1 MFLKRKKR
9 IELGGVTGAN
19 VTPLADVTTTLIVV
33 FLVTMPTIM
42 WSGIDVKATEGEGG
56 DQVLAREVQR
66 DKQDELL
73 TVAVQPEG
81 VTVNREQV
89 AFTDL
94 PDVLSSLLASRED
107 KTVVVVPSDYVEL
120 GRVVEVLDVAKAS
133 GAGSLALLNMNE
145 NSRKGSR

>member
-1 MFLKRKKR
+1 MFLRPKKR
-9 IELGGVTGAN
+9 IELGGITTAN

-42 WSGIDVKATEGEGG
+42 WSGIGVKATEGEGG
-56 DQVLAREVQR
+56 DQVLAQEVRNQR
-66 DKQDELL
+66 NDDLL
-73 TVAVQPEG
+73 TITVQPEG
-81 VTVNREQV
+81 ITVNREQV
-89 AFTDL
+89 EFAEL
-94 PDVLSSLLASRED
+94 EGVLAKMLAERGD

-145 NSRKGSR
+145 KPRKVQG